1 MKQCTDLIRAL
12 AESVDPQFRAQI
24 LSEMVP
30 EINVKNLKNKMVEVF
45 HFKVGI
51 SPEKQ
56 RIYYANK
63 KCKHYRENTLTQRKN
78 MCEKDEYCQFGDL
91 IKFDKS
97 IILAGFNIF
106 IFLYNFK
113 EVMPGYEYMQN
124 FDSEFKNESIYK
136 YKQKEY

>member
-63 KCKHYRENTLTQRKN
+63 VKFNLSTYTPLEMQALSREHAYSAQEHVR
-78 MCEKDEYCQFGDL
+78 EG
-91 IKFDKS
+91 
-97 IILAGFNIF
+97 
-106 IFLYNFK
+106 
-113 EVMPGYEYMQN
+113 
-124 FDSEFKNESIYK
+124 
-136 YKQKEY
+136 